1 MRGDLLDFK
10 SMGGVGLN
18 EQEMPIGFGFSL
30 AMNEEAMNHFAGMN
44 DQEKRQVVEAARQ
57 AQTKEQMDQ
66 IVKDIAHLDP
76 LN

>member
-1 MRGDLLDFK
+1 
-10 SMGGVGLN
+10 MGGVGLN
-18 EQEMPIGFGFSL
+18 DQEMPIGFGFRL
-30 AMNEEAMNHFAGMN
+30 AMNEEAMNHFADMN

-66 IVKDIAHLDP
+66 IVENIAHLDS